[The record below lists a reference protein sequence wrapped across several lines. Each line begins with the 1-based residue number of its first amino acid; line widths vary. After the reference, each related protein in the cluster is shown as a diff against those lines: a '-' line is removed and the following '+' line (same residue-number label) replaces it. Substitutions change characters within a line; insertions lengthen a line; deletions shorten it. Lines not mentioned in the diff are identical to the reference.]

1 MIIMLAPFS
10 EPAVV
15 DKPQSTRIEE
25 PTLLCNHQ
33 VFFGSRST

>member
-1 MIIMLAPFS
+1 LAPFS

-25 PTLLCNHQ
+25 PTLLCNHRK
-33 VFFGSRST
+33 SADRHKSD